1 MKYLSFLIALLGT
14 VGTLPAQTPPEWSVV
29 AQNIDPAH
37 YYGVTVANGMVG
49 LVSSANPMEVDA
61 VVLNGVYDYYE
72 RGKVSN
78 ILKTF
83 NHVNMQ
89 LMVDGTMVNRQNIRN
104 YQQTLDMQQA
114 MLHTTF
120 AVGDKAEVRHTMMSL
135 RHLPYSA
142 LLVVEVT
149 AKQDLE
155 IVPASVIQAPNH
167 LKNVRNLYSQ
177 VDRPH
182 VLLSLLT
189 SVAQSPSGRHTV
201 AVSNSFILPE
211 AHGEEPALIH
221 EDWDYNRHLLKF
233 YRKMKKGET
242 YRFAVVA
249 SATSTEHYQDPE
261 SEAERLTTYARL
273 QGLDKLLAD
282 HTAAWAKLWQSDIQ
296 VTGDLQVQRDI
307 RFALYHL
314 YSFAREG
321 TALSLS
327 PMGLSGLGYNGHVF
341 WDTEL
346 WMYPPLL
353 MLQPHI
359 ARSLLD
365 YRFARLDAA
374 RQNAFAHGYQGAM
387 FPWES
392 AEEGSEDTPPWA
404 LTGAFEHHITGCI
417 GWAFWQYYLVTQDRQ
432 WLAEKGY
439 PVLKEVADFWVSRV
453 EEGTDGSYHIRNV
466 IAADEWAENVDD
478 NAFTNGVAK
487 ATLEYAAQAALLLGK
502 EPDPAWRQVANGL
515 VLLNFH
521 EDITREHATYQG
533 EMIKQADVNLLAYPL
548 QVITDREQIRRDL
561 EFYEPVMSP
570 DGPAMGPSVL
580 SILYNRMGDVDKA
593 EANFYRGYR
602 PNEVP
607 PFGVMAET
615 AGGTNPYFATGA
627 GGMLQAVLSGFGGL
641 QVSPQGGLE
650 QVPTVLPKGWKQL
663 TITGAGADEKTYQ
676 VQAGN

>member
-1 MKYLSFLIALLGT
+1 MKTTLITLLLGLI
-14 VGTLPAQTPPEWSVV
+14 GSSLFAQDFSKSPWHIV
-29 AQNIDPAH
+29 ADDIDPAN

-49 LVSSANPMEVDA
+49 LVSSATPLQVDA

-89 LMVDGTMVNRQNIRN
+89 LVVDGTFVDQRSISN
-104 YQQTLDMQQA
+104 YRQTLDMQHA
-114 MLHTTF
+114 ELKTTF
-120 AVGDKAEVRHTMMSL
+120 YIDDRAEVSHTMMSL
-135 RHLPYSA
+135 RQLPYTS
-142 LLVVEVT
+142 LIVVEVT
-149 AKQDLE
+149 ANKNLE
-155 IVPASVIQAPNH
+155 IQPASVIQAPNH
-167 LKNVRNLYSQ
+167 LVDVRNFYSQ

-182 VLLSLLT
+182 VLLNLMT
-189 SVAQSPSGRHTV
+189 SVAESPSGKHTV
-201 AVSNSFILPE
+201 AVSNSFIFE
-211 AHGEEPALIH
+211 EHHGEEPHLIH
-221 EDWDYNRHLLKF
+221 EDWDFNRHLLKF
-233 YRKMKKGET
+233 TKSIKKGET

-249 SATSTEHYQDPE
+249 SATSTAHYQDPE

-273 QGLDKLLAD
+273 QDLDELISDHRAD
-282 HTAAWAKLWQSDIQ
+282 WAELWESDIQ
-296 VTGDLQVQRDI
+296 VAGDLQVQKDVRS
-307 RFALYHL
+307 ALYHL

-353 MLQPHI
+353 MLQPEI

-365 YRFARLDAA
+365 YRFERLEAA
-374 RQNAFAHGYQGAM
+374 KQNAFAHGFDGAM

-392 AEEGSEDTPPWA
+392 AEDGSEDTPPWA

-417 GWAFWQYYLVTQDRQ
+417 AWAFWQYYLVTKDQE

-439 PVLKEVADFWVSRV
+439 PLLKEAADFWVSRSDL
-453 EEGTDGSYHIRNV
+453 GDDGMYHINNV

-487 ATLEYAAQAALLLGK
+487 ATLEYATEAAKLLGK
-502 EPDPAWRQVANGL
+502 RPDADWMMVAEKLVILTFENG
-515 VLLNFH
+515 V
-521 EDITREHATYQG
+521 TREHATYEG
-533 EMIKQADVNLLAYPL
+533 EMIKQADVNLLSYPL
-548 QVITDREQIRRDL
+548 GVITDRDQMKRDL
-561 EFYEPVMSP
+561 DYYEPTMSP

-580 SILYNRMGDVDKA
+580 SILHNVFGDVEKA

-607 PFGVMAET
+607 PFAVISET

-627 GGMLQAVLSGFGGL
+627 GGMLQAALSGFGGL
-641 QVSPQGGLE
+641 RVTDKGIE
-650 QVPTVLPKGWKQL
+650 QVESVIPKSWKRV
-663 TITGAGADEKTYQ
+663 TITGVGVEDKTFT
-676 VQAGN
+676 VK